1 MICFTDFKFKYES
14 YKDLADNLSDP
25 ESSMTSSKLEFIF
38 MSDTNLYMFIGYL
51 LSEGVNSEDISGI
64 TPMLDDLRCK
74 DIEDHSEGCYVMI
87 NFTPRNFEKYRNVIR
102 KFSKRFNMATSDY

>member
-51 LSEGVNSEDISGI
+51 LSDI